1 MSFKSPNE
9 GFLTLLNRLFK
20 VVIAKEVAN
29 QDKVSVLPTL
39 KKTILVPKN
48 FDKFNSESLTNTIN
62 PFYVRQKIMKC

>member
-39 KKTILVPKN
+39 KKFCQCPKI
-48 FDKFNSESLTNTIN
+48 LTNSILN
-62 PFYVRQKIMKC
+62 QEQFNRL